1 MLLKLKKQSKQ
12 QPRKHFIERSSAMSG
27 FYLFDHIKYKAEVES
42 WKYKLLLRV
51 TQMEFKFVRL
61 FKK

>member
-42 WKYKLLLRV
+42 WKYKLL
-51 TQMEFKFVRL
+51 
-61 FKK
+61 